1 MEIRPHERKS
11 HFRFKQFTVAHDRST
26 MKVGTDAV
34 LIGAWTNVDN
44 ATTVLDIG
52 TGCGIIALMLAQRT
66 ANSAHIHA
74 VELDHESFIQAGEN
88 FINSPWPE
96 RLFVHHTS
104 IQTFEP
110 SLKYDLIISNPPF
123 FNKSLQPPDERRGYA
138 RHTSSLS
145 FSDLIRAVDRL
156 LTSEGRFNV
165 ILPFHEGL
173 EFMSLAET
181 SRFVCTR
188 QWKVKSKD
196 HKPWE
201 RWLME
206 FRRNADKADIIE
218 YGEIVISGNDGH
230 WSDDYIRM
238 TKEFYWVL

>member
-34 LIGAWTNVDN
+34 LLGAWSNVEN
-44 ATTVLDIG
+44 ATSFLDIG
-52 TGCGIIALMLAQRT
+52 TGCGVIALMLAQRT
-66 ANSAHIHA
+66 ASSAYIHA
-74 VELDHESFIQAGEN
+74 VEPDHESSLQAAEN
-88 FINSPWPE
+88 FENSPWPE
-96 RLFVHHTS
+96 RLFIRHTS
-104 IQTFEP
+104 IQTFNP
-110 SLKYDLIISNPPF
+110 SLKYDVIVSNPPF
-123 FNKSLQPPDERRGYA
+123 FNKSLHPPDKRRGYA

-145 FSDLIRAVDRL
+145 FSDLIQAVDRL
-156 LTSEGRFNV
+156 LTSDGRLNI
-165 ILPFHEGL
+165 ILPSNEGL
-173 EFMSLAET
+173 EFMSLAEA
-181 SRFVCTR
+181 SAMFCTR
-188 QWKVKSKD
+188 QWKVKGKD

-206 FRRNADKADIIE
+206 FRRNPDTTD

-238 TKEFYWVL
+238 TKEFYWIL